1 VAKVVG
7 LPSYDRPHIYTVQFA
22 DGSLSEYSDSD
33 NILEVKPTNVT
44 PSSNVLLPHW
54 IWDGTNVTLFLSNM
68 QKPRHGKLYQNS
80 ALEWV
85 FCSGNSADVSN
96 GVVLPNLLASIQQ
109 LSDSGQ
115 IFKGHA
121 KFKHVYSARAQ
132 IQLRD
137 CVLRHVSAHGL
148 SSLVAPSSLKSHSK
162 LCPSDKSIWDNAYFE
177 EYDGLSSLPTWE
189 VLSEA
194 QYKSL
199 YKDVKS
205 LPSMAIA
212 TIKYDEFN
220 RPKRAKYRIVVL
232 GNHDYHTWSKDSTAA
247 PVMSQLEL
255 RLLTSLAVYHKRVM
269 KNCNIKQAFVQS
281 SLPEDEVYLVRPPHG
296 CPKSPPGTYWRLLR
310 SLYGLRRAPKLW
322 FEKLSSHLH
331 SMGLKSSPSSPCL
344 FVGSLLPGLPPIYV
358 GIYVDDIIYFSQS
371 DEVKKQFE
379 TLLSTIGN
387 VDFMGQVSHFLGIE
401 FTWKHLLN
409 GHLSVS
415 LTQQSFTDTL
425 LDSLGIS
432 VDCLSTYTTPYQSH
446 FHIDS
451 IPTQDMLAQDRDRL
465 RLKFQSLVG
474 SLNWLAHTTRPD
486 LSTVVSLLAQHQC
499 TPSPGHYDAAI
510 YAAKYLATTRNLG
523 IYFTSE
529 RSSTLESFLHFPIP
543 HSLLPMSDANWGPQD
558 ASLSSTVL
566 EVPLF
571 LSRSCRLF
579 MLISLAHYIG
589 SQKGNLSLLAAQ
601 QKQRFTLLMNALN
614 SY

>member
-1 VAKVVG
+1 
-7 LPSYDRPHIYTVQFA
+7 
-22 DGSLSEYSDSD
+22 
-33 NILEVKPTNVT
+33 
-44 PSSNVLLPHW
+44 
-54 IWDGTNVTLFLSNM
+54 
-68 QKPRHGKLYQNS
+68 
-80 ALEWV
+80 
-85 FCSGNSADVSN
+85 
-96 GVVLPNLLASIQQ
+96 
-109 LSDSGQ
+109 
-115 IFKGHA
+115 
-121 KFKHVYSARAQ
+121 
-132 IQLRD
+132 
-137 CVLRHVSAHGL
+137 
-148 SSLVAPSSLKSHSK
+148 
-162 LCPSDKSIWDNAYFE
+162 
-177 EYDGLSSLPTWE
+177 
-189 VLSEA
+189 
-194 QYKSL
+194 
-199 YKDVKS
+199 
-205 LPSMAIA
+205 
-212 TIKYDEFN
+212 
-220 RPKRAKYRIVVL
+220 
-232 GNHDYHTWSKDSTAA
+232 
-247 PVMSQLEL
+247 
-255 RLLTSLAVYHKRVM
+255 
-269 KNCNIKQAFVQS
+269 
-281 SLPEDEVYLVRPPHG
+281 
-296 CPKSPPGTYWRLLR
+296 
-310 SLYGLRRAPKLW
+310 
-322 FEKLSSHLH
+322 
-331 SMGLKSSPSSPCL
+331 MGLKSSPSSPCL

-371 DEVKKQFE
+371 DEVEKQFE

-510 YAAKYLATTRNLG
+510 YVAKYLATTRNLG

-558 ASLSSTVL
+558 ASLSSTVS

-571 LSRSCRLF
+571 VSRSMSAFYVDLFGPLHWLSKRQSVTAGSSVEAEIYATDECVKFLLELVQLMEFLQVKHIFMPSTTTIYNDNSACINRSKKCTTKGLRHIQMRENRVRENVSRKFVQINHVNGKLNLADLFTKEMKDVGHFVELRDLMMRPRL
-579 MLISLAHYIG
+579 LISQSFI
-589 SQKGNLSLLAAQ
+589 
-601 QKQRFTLLMNALN
+601 
-614 SY
+614 